1 MSWVKIAVVAFVV
14 ISLLVVCLTFEV
26 WAAAFLGLL
35 FAISLNGPAEWIR
48 SKWHMPPW
56 AATLLTA
63 LMVLVVLTGLGFV
76 IGPPIVGQV
85 EELGKELPAA
95 MEKSL
100 DWLEERKWGRTVV
113 RQVESLTGVSKQ
125 ALTNEGEAKD
135 GDKVLSQGLTKNA
148 EQQQLLA
155 AKDAV
160 DSSETPPVSETS
172 DHTAAGGQ
180 TDSAQDQS
188 DNGDGNGKGKGD
200 GDGKGDGA
208 DHTRSMVLAILQTL
222 GTMFSV
228 SAWTIM
234 LLVVSFV
241 VTLYVALDP
250 EVYRRGILWM
260 IPSDHEEA
268 ATLTM
273 ARICV
278 ALRWWM
284 LGRLASML
292 AVGLLTSLGMW
303 LIGMPVPLALGALA
317 GLLSFVPNIGPIV
330 AAVPGLLVAV
340 PDGPWM
346 FLSALGVY
354 VVAQIIESNLI
365 SPLVDQYTVAT
376 PPAVLIFAQ
385 VIMGMLAGVWGAV
398 IASPLLVVVLV
409 LTQQLYVRG
418 CLKKPIKGHGNPEGE
433 APDEETDNQQ
443 QDANL

>member
-1 MSWVKIAVVAFVV
+1 MSWLKITVIAFVV
-14 ISLLVVCLTFEV
+14 ISVLIVCLTFEV

-35 FAISLNGPAEWIR
+35 FALSLNGPAEWIR
-48 SKWHMPPW
+48 SKWHMPAW
-56 AATLLTA
+56 AATLLTI
-63 LMVLVVLTGLGFV
+63 LMVLTVLTGLGFL
-76 IGPPIVGQV
+76 IGPPIVEQAD
-85 EELGKELPAA
+85 ELGKALPAA

-113 RQVESLTGVSKQ
+113 RHVESLSGMSAQ
-125 ALTNEGEAKD
+125 QLNSEGEVND
-135 GDKVLSQGLTKNA
+135 GHKVPSQGLA
-148 EQQQLLA
+148 MDPAQQQPLA

-160 DSSETPPVSETS
+160 DSSETGPGSDAS

-180 TDSAQDQS
+180 TDSAQEQS
-188 DNGDGNGKGKGD
+188 D
-200 GDGKGDGA
+200 DGKDDGA
-208 DHTRSMVLAILQTL
+208 THTRSMVLGILQTL
-222 GTMFSV
+222 GPMLSV
-228 SAWTIM
+228 SVATIM
-234 LLVVSFV
+234 LVLVSFV

-250 EVYRRGILWM
+250 DVYHRGILWM
-260 IPSDHEEA
+260 IPSEHEA
-268 ATLTM
+268 VATLTM

-303 LIGMPVPLALGALA
+303 LIGMPAPLALGVLA

-330 AAVPGLLVAV
+330 AAAPGLLLAV
-340 PDGPWM
+340 PDGSWM

-385 VIMGMLAGVWGAV
+385 VIMGVLAGLWGAV
-398 IASPLLVVVLV
+398 IASPLLVMVLV
-409 LTQQLYVRG
+409 LTQQLYVRRY
-418 CLKKPIKGHGNPEGE
+418 LNKPIKGLGSTEGE
-433 APDEETDNQQ
+433 TPGGETDN
-443 QDANL
+443 